1 MLKKKLRYAVLLFP
15 RIKDVKHYFL
25 EMKTYLLFSR
35 FTKVNDWTTE
45 FSNTQ
50 TYGNNYKW

>member
-1 MLKKKLRYAVLLFP
+1 MQLLFP